1 MTRVAQISKSAV
13 SRVSNPQTFR
23 RLQSLGTEGVL
34 PIGNRRYSTAEPQP
48 KQDYRMKAAK
58 RLKMLKKEFC
68 GSCAFLW
75 PRKSCRL
82 EKGRC
87 VRGSVASSSALRLFL
102 ELHDDA
108 VGLPQRASF
117 NMRVHE
123 NNVCLAVGLM
133 QPAAVLVADVCLGE
147 INDRR
152 MVQEKRQIGNQ
163 KRVGR
168 LADGTHFRSRAIGR
182 LAGGNA
188 GREIRRGVLVH
199 PVADF
204 PRVADAR
211 VILVILPMVFQ

>member
-1 MTRVAQISKSAV
+1 
-13 SRVSNPQTFR
+13 
-23 RLQSLGTEGVL
+23 
-34 PIGNRRYSTAEPQP
+34 
-48 KQDYRMKAAK
+48 
-58 RLKMLKKEFC
+58 
-68 GSCAFLW
+68 
-75 PRKSCRL
+75 
-82 EKGRC
+82 
-87 VRGSVASSSALRLFL
+87 
-102 ELHDDA
+102 
-108 VGLPQRASF
+108 
-117 NMRVHE
+117 MRVHE

-211 VILVILPMVFQ
+211 VILVILPMVFQQPDRATKHADGEITRGRVGAGVEDSGFDVLHQQRFEVVPVGVIPRRPGVGQSVRVVIGIQVRGHSHLFEIAFA